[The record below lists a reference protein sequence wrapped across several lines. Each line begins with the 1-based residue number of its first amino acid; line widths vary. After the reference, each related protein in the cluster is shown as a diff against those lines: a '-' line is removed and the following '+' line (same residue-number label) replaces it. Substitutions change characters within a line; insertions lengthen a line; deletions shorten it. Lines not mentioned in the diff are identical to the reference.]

1 MILDHANDLKA
12 FREAV
17 RTWVRETAP
26 PERSHEWQRAKGP
39 ELVAIQKWWMDERRK
54 VGLATPHWPVEY
66 GGAGLGLEHQIIME
80 DEFARGRSP
89 GSEMFVISLNHVPA
103 TLIPHG
109 TEQQKKTYLPAV
121 AEGAL
126 WCQGFSEP
134 GAGSDLAG
142 LKCRAVLDGDHYVV
156 NGQKIWST
164 NSMYAS
170 QCLLLV
176 RTDPAAKKHAGI
188 TYLIMDMDTPGVE
201 VRSIRKSTGGSN
213 FGEIFLTDV
222 RIPVANRIGEENT
235 GWMVSQ
241 STLSSERGVLSFN
254 YAERDMQF
262 LMDWYIK
269 SRHDEAAWLNDPEL
283 TREFITLLGEKQ
295 SLRQQIRALLRE
307 PVDAPTWSMTPALV
321 KVAKTTLNNR
331 IQNFRIRAEGLSSQF
346 VDTAWRAPMYEYLET
361 FGMTISGGSN
371 EIMRNLIAE
380 RGLGMPRG

>member
-1 MILDHANDLKA
+1 
-12 FREAV
+12 
-17 RTWVRETAP
+17 
-26 PERSHEWQRAKGP
+26 
-39 ELVAIQKWWMDERRK
+39 
-54 VGLATPHWPVEY
+54 
-66 GGAGLGLEHQIIME
+66 
-80 DEFARGRSP
+80 
-89 GSEMFVISLNHVPA
+89 
-103 TLIPHG
+103 
-109 TEQQKKTYLPAV
+109 
-121 AEGAL
+121 
-126 WCQGFSEP
+126 
-134 GAGSDLAG
+134 
-142 LKCRAVLDGDHYVV
+142 
-156 NGQKIWST
+156 
-164 NSMYAS
+164 
-170 QCLLLV
+170 V